1 MNLWIKLKPQSF
13 LGHRTARIILGF
25 NHYQKI
31 VNMLL
36 STRQTRRW
44 AFSVR
49 SMDVIGIQCNF
60 KFLFGRWTLINMT
73 CAEDEW
79 TDSWTSTSRLDR
91 IVRMT
96 KPEERQI
103 IEYIVIYVRKAS
115 RYWCSLVSPLA
126 GILIYEIFFF
136 CVYSSERRETLC
148 TLNSPNLTMK
158 LMPPN
163 HQNHPAMSLRYTL
176 MWRDHPLS
184 CLVERIQTPHSQHM
198 RILKRLVSEWDKYT

>member
-1 MNLWIKLKPQSF
+1 MNLWSKLKPQSF

-25 NHYQKI
+25 NHHQKI

-60 KFLFGRWTLINMT
+60 KFLLGRWTLINMT
-73 CAEDEW
+73 CVEDEW

-103 IEYIVIYVRKAS
+103 VEYIVIYVRKAS

-126 GILIYEIFFF
+126 GILIYEIFFSVF
-136 CVYSSERRETLC
+136 IQAKGGRPCVRSTRRIWPWNWC
-148 TLNSPNLTMK
+148 
-158 LMPPN
+158 
-163 HQNHPAMSLRYTL
+163 HQTTKTTQLWAYGIRWCGGT
-176 MWRDHPLS
+176 
-184 CLVERIQTPHSQHM
+184 TPW
-198 RILKRLVSEWDKYT
+198 VAW